1 MKIDWEE
8 FKLYKKEMPHLK
20 GDNFDK
26 LLYFVRSFYNMKSPT
41 TLFDLLSSDETSSMM
56 LKKRKI
62 DSAYKL
68 EEYIRKKL

>member
-26 LLYFVRSFYNMKSPT
+26 LLYFVRSFYNIKST
-41 TLFDLLSSDETSSMM
+41 NMMYDLLCSDEISELM
-56 LKKRKI
+56 LKKREI
-62 DSAYKL
+62 DSAFKL
-68 EEYIRKKL
+68 EEYMRKRL

>member
-1 MKIDWEE
+1 MEIDWEE

-26 LLYFVRSFYNMKSPT
+26 LLYFVRSFYNMKSAT
-41 TLFDLLSSDETSSMM
+41 SIYELLFGDETSHLM
-56 LKKRKI
+56 LQKRNI

-68 EEYIRKKL
+68 EEYIRKHL

>member
-8 FKLYKKEMPHLK
+8 FKIFKQEMPHLK

-26 LLYFVRSFYNMKSPT
+26 LLYFIRSFYNVKST
-41 TLFDLLSSDETSSMM
+41 TFMYEMLHDDEISHLM
-56 LKKRKI
+56 LQKRQI

-68 EEYIRKKL
+68 EEYMRKL

>member
-26 LLYFVRSFYNMKSPT
+26 LLYFVRSFYNIKST
-41 TLFDLLSSDETSSMM
+41 TLMYELLLDDETSSLM
-56 LKKRKI
+56 LEKRGI
-62 DSAYKL
+62 NSAHKL
-68 EEYIRKKL
+68 DEYIRKRV